1 MHTKVRAARL
11 GKAGTAKKS
20 QPRKHYQG
28 PAKSSRGKASK
39 RADEA
44 KLGHVRFLRIFDISP
59 CPDNERIYKP
69 IYPED
74 VKDLA
79 RDIRTHG
86 VQEPLIISQ
95 DGYIISGHRRRAAA
109 QLAGLLEVPCR
120 MHDIRYC
127 QNPEGF
133 LKLLAACNRG
143 QRVKSLD
150 ERVREEVLAINP
162 ENAYNA
168 LLEQREQQATVTV
181 ETIDMGAWKTRN
193 RISDA
198 KKPMLDAIAKVLAE
212 RRTFWPLSDRQI
224 HYALLN
230 DPPLKHAKKPGSVY
244 RNDKQ
249 SYKAL
254 TDLLTRGRLA
264 GRIPFGAIHDPT
276 RPVTRWD
283 VHDDAGAFVQ
293 QQISGFLT
301 GYRRNLMRS
310 QPNHIEIVV
319 EKNSVAPIVRRVA
332 GQYSIPVTSGRGY
345 CSLPPRHEM
354 TQRFEAS
361 GKEKL
366 IVLLLTDFDPDGEE
380 IAASFARS
388 IRDDFLVDD
397 IVPVKVALTTEQIR
411 RFKLP
416 PKMTAKKTSTNYEKF
431 ADRHGDNVFELEA
444 LKPQDLQ
451 TVLREAI
458 ESVVDRDTLNRDIA
472 AEKTDAAYL
481 AAKRKVILKTV
492 GDLAE
497 GAD

>member
-1 MHTKVRAARL
+1 M
-11 GKAGTAKKS
+11 
-20 QPRKHYQG
+20 
-28 PAKSSRGKASK
+28 
-39 RADEA
+39 
-44 KLGHVRFLRIFDISP
+44 
-59 CPDNERIYKP
+59 
-69 IYPED
+69 
-74 VKDLA
+74 
-79 RDIRTHG
+79 
-86 VQEPLIISQ
+86 
-95 DGYIISGHRRRAAA
+95 
-109 QLAGLLEVPCR
+109 
-120 MHDIRYC
+120 
-127 QNPEGF
+127 
-133 LKLLAACNRG
+133 
-143 QRVKSLD
+143 
-150 ERVREEVLAINP
+150 
-162 ENAYNA
+162 
-168 LLEQREQQATVTV
+168 
-181 ETIDMGAWKTRN
+181 
-193 RISDA
+193 
-198 KKPMLDAIAKVLAE
+198 
-212 RRTFWPLSDRQI
+212 
-224 HYALLN
+224 
-230 DPPLKHAKKPGSVY
+230 
-244 RNDKQ
+244 
-249 SYKAL
+249 
-254 TDLLTRGRLA
+254 
-264 GRIPFGAIHDPT
+264 
-276 RPVTRWD
+276 
-283 VHDDAGAFVQ
+283 
-293 QQISGFLT
+293 
-301 GYRRNLMRS
+301 
-310 QPNHIEIVV
+310 V